1 MEPRYLGDGVYATF
15 DGMHVWL
22 HLGAHDAPA
31 LVALDIDVFCAVT
44 KYGIKAFGIL
54 PEEIK

>member
-15 DGMHVWL
+15 DGHHVWL

-31 LVALDIDVFCAVT
+31 LVALEVDVFVALT
-44 KYGIKAFGIL
+44 RYGNKAFGL
-54 PEEIK
+54 QPKGE